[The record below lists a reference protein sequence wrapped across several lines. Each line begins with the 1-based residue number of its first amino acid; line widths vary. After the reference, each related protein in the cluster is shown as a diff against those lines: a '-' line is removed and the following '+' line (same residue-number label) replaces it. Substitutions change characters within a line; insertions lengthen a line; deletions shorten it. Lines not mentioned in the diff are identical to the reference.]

1 MRQICSWRL
10 GPCITCPFSKCSQ
23 RCQEMWGFPRGLFTE
38 VALLEKETER
48 AWGKA
53 LAAEGRYPADVAFV
67 CRCSI
72 WSVRWQLI
80 FFSLSVNMSWQPHAL
95 SRVFRAVW
103 VPAGPQ
109 PPGIFLSGRGGRV
122 TFWPWLFPA
131 LSPFPNWCHSSELKL
146 KLQNTQMLQWPLVKV
161 ARYGKHSCVS
171 VNIIYW
177 HFTSPNLIQ
186 ASKCLLCLCANINL
200 LLVVIEAEIW
210 QCF

>member
-23 RCQEMWGFPRGLFTE
+23 RCQEIWGFPRGLFTE

-95 SRVFRAVW
+95 SRVFWAVR

-131 LSPFPNWCHSSELKL
+131 LSPVSKL
-146 KLQNTQMLQWPLVKV
+146 VSQLWAEAQTAEHTSAAVTTCKSGQVWKAQLCEC
-161 ARYGKHSCVS
+161 KH
-171 VNIIYW
+171 YLLTF
-177 HFTSPNLIQ
+177 HFT
-186 ASKCLLCLCANINL
+186 
-200 LLVVIEAEIW
+200 
-210 QCF
+210 